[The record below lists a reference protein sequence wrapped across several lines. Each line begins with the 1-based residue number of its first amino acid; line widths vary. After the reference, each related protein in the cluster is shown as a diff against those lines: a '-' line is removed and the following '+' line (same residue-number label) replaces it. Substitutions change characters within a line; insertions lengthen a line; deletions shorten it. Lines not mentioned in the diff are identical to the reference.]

1 MTRFL
6 LTLEQATELIEWTYN
21 HPNSHGK
28 IAIPKVKSF
37 LITNI
42 AKSLIKYYKLE
53 NEVKLDIVGIRPG
66 EKIHEEMIS
75 TEEWLKTEDGENYLI
90 HQQMEFFPPGEPSSS
105 DFLNKEM
112 YSYNSKN
119 SIMGF
124 SETYDFLKKSKVI

>member
-90 HQQMEFFPPGEPSSS
+90 HQQMEFFSPGEPSSS